1 MLIVQPAWHP
11 IKASMRLK
19 EGQTACVI
27 WLTGISGAGKST
39 TATALDAR
47 LRAEGYQAYVLDGDN
62 LRRGLSKDLGFSAA
76 DRVENIRRTA
86 EVAMLM
92 VDAGLIV
99 IVALISPFR
108 ADRRQARNLF
118 EAGRFHEIFVAT
130 PLAVAEQR
138 DPKGLYKKARR
149 GELKNFTAID
159 SPYEEPEHPDLRI
172 DTSITSLADAV
183 ELIIGKRWHVLDE
196 S

>member
-1 MLIVQPAWHP
+1 MIG
-11 IKASMRLK
+11 
-19 EGQTACVI
+19 GQTACVI

-39 TATALDAR
+39 IASALEAA
-47 LRAEGYQAYVLDGDN
+47 LRADGRHAYVLDGDN
-62 LRRGLSKDLGFSAA
+62 LRRGLTKDLGFSNV

-86 EVAMLM
+86 EVARLM

-108 ADRRQARNLF
+108 ADRRLARNLF
-118 EAGRFHEIFVAT
+118 DDGQFHEIFVAT

-159 SPYEEPEHPDLRI
+159 SPYEEPENPDLRI
-172 DTSITSLADAV
+172 DTTITSPAQAADV
-183 ELIIGKRWHVLDE
+183 IIGKRWHAVDD
-196 S
+196 SVTGPDRG